1 MAGVDQIELQC
12 ASFSEL
18 VGDRA
23 DNARRPRSLGHAAPR
38 AERHEI
44 RVSDIAPGLAE
55 TEFSIVRLG
64 SEDKAKQVY
73 AGMRPLTAQDV
84 ADVVVWVATRPQ
96 HVNVSQVLVNPTDQG
111 GLGKVHRR

>member
-1 MAGVDQIELQC
+1 
-12 ASFSEL
+12 
-18 VGDRA
+18 
-23 DNARRPRSLGHAAPR
+23 
-38 AERHEI
+38 
-44 RVSDIAPGLAE
+44 VSDIAPGLAD

-84 ADVVVWVATRPQ
+84 ADVVMWVATRPQ